1 MRDKMVA
8 EIDAMIANLN
18 DIALYSGGAMTL
30 SEVYAAPPKV
40 LTSFVERV
48 KKKVE
53 MENPEKPKQL

>member
-1 MRDKMVA
+1 MVA

-40 LTSFVERV
+40 LTSFVERE